1 MVHTIPI
8 LTGKLIDM
16 KKIIFIFIALGTL
29 TFSKCE
35 KEELSLKRIDFNGN
49 EIRLDG
55 FYYNEPNKAHFFLY
69 RNGVFFDGGTGF
81 NGSLVDMEKFHS
93 NIENYKT
100 AYEVPY
106 FWGVFRISTGEIQ
119 FAKWVSSD
127 EFGRYTTT
135 QFNGKIINDT
145 TLLINHPAEMIGS
158 DTFYFH
164 RFSPKPDSTNNF
176 IK

>member
-1 MVHTIPI
+1 
-8 LTGKLIDM
+8 M
-16 KKIIFIFIALGTL
+16 KKIIFIFIAFGAL

-35 KEELSLKRIDFNGN
+35 KEELHLKRIDYIGN
-49 EIRLDG
+49 DIRLDG
-55 FYYNEPNKAHFFLY
+55 FYYNEPDKAHFFLY
-69 RNGVFFDGGTGF
+69 SNGIMYYGGAGF
-81 NGSLVDMEKFHS
+81 KGQLIDLMKFYS
-93 NIENYKT
+93 IFENYKNS
-100 AYEVPY
+100 YQLPY
-106 FWGVFRISTGEIQ
+106 SWGVFIVKSPGIVVE
-119 FAKWVSSD
+119 KWVSSD
-127 EFGRYTTT
+127 AFGRYTTT